1 MIHCEK
7 GHENPEGALFCKEC
21 GIKFETPKNIN
32 LIPFKTSYYKWHW
45 TTKTTFII
53 LIISLVNTVLSKV
66 LMNFNI
72 VYLLH
77 EMFFLRYLVG
87 IVGIVLFLP
96 VSSVLFVICFY
107 VFNRRWKKF
116 NLTFKYSEAKDTIFQ
131 FVFTQNKLEE
141 KFQLQENQKGQLKL
155 KDKSLGAK
163 GLFHLVADMD
173 GNALLIGE
181 KYNTQ
186 SLIRMVFGKDINF
199 IEK

>member
-21 GIKFETPKNIN
+21 GIKFEPQKSIS
-32 LIPFKTSYYKWHW
+32 LIPFKTTCYKWHW
-45 TTKTTFII
+45 ATKATIII
-53 LIISLVNTVLSKV
+53 LIVSLLDNALSFF
-66 LMNFNI
+66 LHFNI
-72 VYLLH
+72 VYFLH
-77 EMFFLRYLVG
+77 EMVFLSYLKYLVG
-87 IVGIVLFLP
+87 IALFLP

-116 NLTFKYSEAKDTIFQ
+116 NLMFKYSEAKDTIFQ

-155 KDKSLGAK
+155 KDKTLGVK